1 MSREAASIPSG
12 GSWRPRPGRRREGG
26 ITRRGSSRG
35 WPSGRI
41 GRRPRRRR
49 GKNLPLT
56 AAAAVTVR
64 RREVRKIR
72 RNPQNECPGPGLM
85 IEEKKGDTMK
95 RKCATDIAETE
106 DMMTGLETEDMMTD
120 LREDLTESLGGSI
133 DTRMSRLR
141 KKRKSLL
148 RLGSSGRLTRDT
160 VMLHPDI
167 GRMSK
172 RNLTPLFKGEMT
184 EDTLAEETVERGED
198 APEVMKEETAEDVM
212 TVQLRLREKKMRM
225 KAGEEDTIALMMI
238 GTLLMEDT
246 AGMLK
251 SITDGRVPMMK
262 DQKIEEKARTRSLV
276 MTAQTVKVTE
286 GELLSEARSGE

>member
-1 MSREAASIPSG
+1 
-12 GSWRPRPGRRREGG
+12 
-26 ITRRGSSRG
+26 
-35 WPSGRI
+35 
-41 GRRPRRRR
+41 
-49 GKNLPLT
+49 
-56 AAAAVTVR
+56 
-64 RREVRKIR
+64 
-72 RNPQNECPGPGLM
+72 M

-160 VMLHPDI
+160 AMLHPDI

-184 EDTLAEETVERGED
+184 EDTLAEETVEIGED

-212 TVQLRLREKKMRM
+212 TVQLRSREKKMRM

-276 MTAQTVKVTE
+276 MTAPTVKVTE